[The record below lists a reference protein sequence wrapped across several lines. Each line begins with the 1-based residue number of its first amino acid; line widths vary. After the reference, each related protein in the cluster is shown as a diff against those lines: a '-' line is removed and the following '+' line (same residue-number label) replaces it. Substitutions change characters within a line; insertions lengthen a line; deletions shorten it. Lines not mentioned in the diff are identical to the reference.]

1 MGDEQL
7 SEEKIKGQVKLVKVD
22 DIDTD
27 QIFHQSLLTIHDPEE
42 IKPNIFGNL
51 PGYQSFGKENN
62 ENKIMIVGK
71 NFGKGSTRQQAVT
84 GFLAHKIKAIIGES
98 FGPIYYSNAV
108 NAGLLLIEAPGILEF
123 KIDDNDTLEI
133 DLRNAMIS
141 NENKGTAMK
150 CKPIPKP
157 VIDIMKAGGL
167 LELGE
172 KKDF

>member
-1 MGDEQL
+1 MN
-7 SEEKIKGQVKLVKVD
+7 EENISGKANLVRVD

-42 IKPNIFGNL
+42 IKPHIFGNL
-51 PGYQSFGKENN
+51 DGFQNFGKEDNAN
-62 ENKIMIVGK
+62 TILVVGK

-108 NAGLLLIEAPGILEF
+108 NAGLLLVEAPEIASFEISKDDELS
-123 KIDDNDTLEI
+123 IDIHQSLV
-133 DLRNAMIS
+133 L
-141 NENKGTAMK
+141 NKTK
-150 CKPIPKP
+150 KTQITCRKIPKP
-157 VIDIMKAGGL
+157 VLDIMNAGGL

-172 KKDF
+172 RF

>member
-1 MGDEQL
+1 MN
-7 SEEKIKGQVKLVKVD
+7 EENISGKVKLVRVD

-42 IKPNIFGNL
+42 IKPHIFGNL
-51 PGYQSFGKENN
+51 DGFQNFGKEDNSN
-62 ENKIMIVGK
+62 TILVVGK

-108 NAGLLLIEAPGILEF
+108 NAGLLLVEAPEITNFEIGKDDELSIDIQQSLIL
-123 KIDDNDTLEI
+123 
-133 DLRNAMIS
+133 
-141 NENKGTAMK
+141 NKTRKTQMT
-150 CKPIPKP
+150 CKKIPKP
-157 VIDIMKAGGL
+157 VLDIMNAGGL

-172 KKDF
+172 KF

>member
-1 MGDEQL
+1 M
-7 SEEKIKGQVKLVKVD
+7 SEEKINGQVKIIRVD

-42 IKPNIFGNL
+42 IKPHIFGNL
-51 PGYQSFGKENN
+51 PGHQSFGKENN
-62 ENKIMIVGK
+62 ENKIVIVGK

-133 DLRNAMIS
+133 DLSNAMIS

-150 CKPIPKP
+150 CKSIPKP

-172 KKDF
+172 KTEF